1 MAFEKVTECLN
12 HLSAAEIECIVVAKF
27 GVQTFRM
34 ICEMLNIPK
43 IPKAY
48 QDKIEDGI
56 FKAVG
61 FTLT

>member
-1 MAFEKVTECLN
+1 MECLN
-12 HLSAAEIECIVVAKF
+12 HLNAAKIECIVVAKF
-27 GVQTFRM
+27 GVQTFHM

-48 QDKIEDGI
+48 QDKIDGI